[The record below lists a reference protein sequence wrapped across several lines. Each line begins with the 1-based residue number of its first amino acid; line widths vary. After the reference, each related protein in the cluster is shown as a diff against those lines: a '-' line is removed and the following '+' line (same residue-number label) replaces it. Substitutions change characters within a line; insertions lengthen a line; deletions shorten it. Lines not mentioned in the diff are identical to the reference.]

1 MIFFFVFLCY
11 VLSTQ
16 EIRNIQF
23 AKGNKLTIK
32 VQDFH
37 MVWLVW
43 HIYSYQSILFD
54 NECNK
59 RGDNATYHPLLR

>member
-23 AKGNKLTIK
+23 AKGNKLTIN

-37 MVWLVW
+37 MV
-43 HIYSYQSILFD
+43 
-54 NECNK
+54 
-59 RGDNATYHPLLR
+59 